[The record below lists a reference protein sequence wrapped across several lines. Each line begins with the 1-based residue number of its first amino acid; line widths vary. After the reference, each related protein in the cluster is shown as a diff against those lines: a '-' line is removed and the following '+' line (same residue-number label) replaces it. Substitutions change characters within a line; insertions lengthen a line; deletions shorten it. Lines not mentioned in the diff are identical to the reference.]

1 MKVTLNRVNQDYLFE
16 VTNDNG
22 HKVLLDNKS
31 KEEGK
36 VGGISPMELLLAAL
50 GGCSSID
57 IVAILNKQKIN
68 PTDIKMDIEGSEV
81 DVLSALNPSTFEK
94 TDIIAENFSFGE
106 ESSSRIEES
115 GSTKFGNDLGDVQNF
130 TGSVKPNSI
139 QFLNNTTSSLTEVSN
154 DAGLTSNSQTAVVTE
169 FAARKFYDGMDETPP
184 FVRKNFVHKGT
195 VINSTETHFSAITA
209 SAPFGFEPP
218 SIKDFFVFQCFSLSR
233 PFPNCLLYTSDAA
246 DE

>member
-68 PTDIKMDIEGSEV
+68 PTGIKMDIEGDRTP
-81 DVLSALNPSTFEK
+81 DVMPSLFHKIKVNVRLEGDIHPEKARRAVSLSFDKYCSVAKILEHSISIKYSIFINGTELL
-94 TDIIAENFSFGE
+94 ENFS
-106 ESSSRIEES
+106 
-115 GSTKFGNDLGDVQNF
+115 Q
-130 TGSVKPNSI
+130 
-139 QFLNNTTSSLTEVSN
+139 
-154 DAGLTSNSQTAVVTE
+154 SNS
-169 FAARKFYDGMDETPP
+169 
-184 FVRKNFVHKGT
+184 
-195 VINSTETHFSAITA
+195 
-209 SAPFGFEPP
+209 
-218 SIKDFFVFQCFSLSR
+218 
-233 PFPNCLLYTSDAA
+233 
-246 DE
+246 